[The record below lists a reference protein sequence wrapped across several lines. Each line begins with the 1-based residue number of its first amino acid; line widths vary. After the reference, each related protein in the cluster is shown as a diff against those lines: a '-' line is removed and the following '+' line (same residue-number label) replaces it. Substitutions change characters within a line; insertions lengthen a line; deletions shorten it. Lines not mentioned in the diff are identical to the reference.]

1 MNGDKLGPRW
11 RGTIDQQLVQLMGT
25 AFVQAFIDARAAV
38 NND

>member
-11 RGTIDQQLVQLMGT
+11 RGTIGQQLIQVMDA
-25 AFVQAFIDARAAV
+25 AFVQAFIDARVAV